1 VELGRN
7 LKLRLSDSNSLT
19 AVSSQNFNSR
29 NFPHRQPIYKEA
41 VSSHLVLDCAFG
53 GERHLLRSI
62 LAGQSTFLIPEIF
75 QQLSN
80 DNVAAVVAPS
90 VSILEAHSVR
100 NSHKRIMILRSHYQP
115 DVKHIKIAYNKEL
128 LIPASGAK
136 EVNTTIKESSRPERA
151 SVFAKRA
158 PGRNLLPHQ
167 KPTPLRK
174 VFSTFKKGIY
184 CHINVDVGCGAMD
197 NSLQAVWSNDQ
208 NDRRLK
214 RVEVSEGNISI
225 FDTGG
230 EMGALLHRT
239 SGSVRDPSGDELELS
254 PGGSFTKC
262 DDLSE
267 GKTIM
272 PIEFQVS
279 LGLTLY
285 SSIESLL
292 HVNGEDLAE
301 IPSVERTIGAD
312 AAFAMTWRELMK
324 LMAEVYCLRNEIQ
337 KMESELWNLT
347 VKNNDLAAYTQRFQE
362 LTMMCTKMVPE
373 EEDQIEKFIGVK
385 RQKLHFN
392 Y

>member
-1 VELGRN
+1 MPSILSCTKSPLSTIDSQRKLPPPTAAYATALNQLSQSKRYLLQLGE
-7 LKLRLSDSNSLT
+7 
-19 AVSSQNFNSR
+19 SR
-29 NFPHRQPIYKEA
+29 
-41 VSSHLVLDCAFG
+41 
-53 GERHLLRSI
+53 LLRSI
-62 LAGQSTFLIPEIF
+62 LAGQSTFLIPEVFLEQFSSCCQIF

-90 VSILEAHSVR
+90 VSILEAHTRRQAYKDSLQQGIVDPG
-100 NSHKRIMILRSHYQP
+100 II
-115 DVKHIKIAYNKEL
+115 DVTFNDFPYYSRYSYL
-128 LIPASGAK
+128 VQQASGAK

-184 CHINVDVGCGAMD
+184 CHINVDVGCDAMD

-214 RVEVSEGNISI
+214 R
-225 FDTGG
+225 G

-301 IPSVERTIGAD
+301 IPSVKVAVTHLNSCNGLEFVLQFRFELNHGIATTISSPGSRSSNEANARLGAQ
-312 AAFAMTWRELMK
+312 
-324 LMAEVYCLRNEIQ
+324 AEDISDPKHPHDC
-337 KMESELWNLT
+337 
-347 VKNNDLAAYTQRFQE
+347 VKSKVHKSSIKVVR
-362 LTMMCTKMVPE
+362 
-373 EEDQIEKFIGVK
+373 
-385 RQKLHFN
+385 
-392 Y
+392 

>member
-1 VELGRN
+1 MLQRKHYVVTGSMCFQVELGRN

-19 AVSSQNFNSR
+19 AVSSRNFNSR
-29 NFPHRQPIYKEA
+29 DFPHRQPIYKEA

-53 GERHLLRSI
+53 GESRLLRSI
-62 LAGQSTFLIPEIF
+62 LAGQSTFLIPE
-75 QQLSN
+75 
-80 DNVAAVVAPS
+80 
-90 VSILEAHSVR
+90 
-100 NSHKRIMILRSHYQP
+100 
-115 DVKHIKIAYNKEL
+115 
-128 LIPASGAK
+128 ASGAK

-184 CHINVDVGCGAMD
+184 CHINVDVGCDAMD

-225 FDTGG
+225 FDTGLG
-230 EMGALLHRT
+230 MDDTNIENGSFHFLINGPFVIT

-301 IPSVERTIGAD
+301 IPSGEVAVTHLNSCNGLEFVLQFRFELNHGIATTISSPGSRSSNEANARLRCVYLPVKEGKETTWSNMKRTQGL
-312 AAFAMTWRELMK
+312 FHHQ
-324 LMAEVYCLRNEIQ
+324 LR
-337 KMESELWNLT
+337 ESE
-347 VKNNDLAAYTQRFQE
+347 
-362 LTMMCTKMVPE
+362 
-373 EEDQIEKFIGVK
+373 
-385 RQKLHFN
+385 
-392 Y
+392 